1 MSDSDVEMLDVSGE
15 VPVETNESLRH
26 DDDSVTVVADKAVAA
41 KSVDALDE
49 SDVLDLGVEEDDLFS
64 TFGDHDDN
72 QQQKTAAQNQ
82 AAIAN
87 SDQKSSTRP
96 SDPSLPTGTET
107 DSSNPPALKNPDP
120 KPSIK
125 SRLTLPPPPAAYSWA
140 KSGPKA
146 NPVFPPKP
154 VKPDPKTGVKSR
166 LTLPLTP
173 TKLPSGPVQPD
184 QTFILPLIQSMG
196 CL

>member
-82 AAIAN
+82 AEIVH
-87 SDQKSSTRP
+87 STRP
-96 SDPSLPTGTET
+96 SDPRLPAETET
-107 DSSNPPALKNPDP
+107 ESSNPPAL
-120 KPSIK
+120 
-125 SRLTLPPPPAAYSWA
+125 
-140 KSGPKA
+140 
-146 NPVFPPKP
+146 
-154 VKPDPKTGVKSR
+154 
-166 LTLPLTP
+166 
-173 TKLPSGPVQPD
+173 
-184 QTFILPLIQSMG
+184 
-196 CL
+196 